1 MSKISDLKTAYGRI
15 EKRENK
21 IKEIKDIV
29 QKKGD
34 ILSFSFAGWIVVA
47 FLLLLIDFFVLLFN
61 KFVFEI
67 GDPIKIIF
75 IIIGLLFIVPTVSVL
90 NYGFGVLKA
99 ELKIKKIN
107 EEDQLRKSD
116 LSISNEDVDLLLK
129 ELEDMTDEEVDDI
142 PSFIV
147 EEIIE
152 KKKIKEEKIINSNS
166 NKLKKASM
174 REKTEKLNLE
184 IENI

>member
-1 MSKISDLKTAYGRI
+1 MSKISDLKAAYGRI
-15 EKRENK
+15 EKKENK
-21 IKEIKDIV
+21 IKIV
-29 QKKGD
+29 DDELQKKGNF
-34 ILSFSFAGWIVVA
+34 LCFCFPFC
-47 FLLLLIDFFVLLFN
+47 FLLMFLLYLMGAAVTLYQESSNFGGTWSSQIS
-61 KFVFEI
+61 
-67 GDPIKIIF
+67 
-75 IIIGLLFIVPTVSVL
+75 IIILCPFIYLLYVSL
-90 NYGFGVLKA
+90 NYFFNILVA
-99 ELKIKKIN
+99 NFKIKEIN
-107 EEDQLRKSD
+107 EEDQLRRSD
-116 LSISNEDVDLLLK
+116 LSISIEDVDMLLK
-129 ELEDMTDEEVDDI
+129 ELENMTDEEVDDI

>member
-1 MSKISDLKTAYGRI
+1 MSKILDLKAAYGRI

-34 ILSFSFAGWIVVA
+34 ILNFSSVA
-47 FLLLLIDFFVLLFN
+47 WFMVTFLLLVIDILVLCFN
-61 KFVFEI
+61 DFIFEI
-67 GDPIKIIF
+67 GDPTKIIA
-75 IIIGLLFIVPTVSVL
+75 IIIGLLFILPTISL
-90 NYGFGVLKA
+90 FNYGFGILRA
-99 ELKIKKIN
+99 ELKTKKIN
-107 EEDQLRKSD
+107 ESDQLRKSD
-116 LSISNEDVDLLLK
+116 LSISIKDVDLLLK
-129 ELEDMTDEEVDDI
+129 ELENMTDEEVDDI

>member
-1 MSKISDLKTAYGRI
+1 MSRISDLKAAYSRI

-34 ILSFSFAGWIVVA
+34 VLSFSFSGWIIVA
-47 FLLLLIDFFVLLFN
+47 VLLLFIDFFVLLLNSFN
-61 KFVFEI
+61 FEI
-67 GDPIKIIF
+67 EDPTKIIF
-75 IIIGLLFIVPTVSVL
+75 IIIASLFIFPTLAVL
-90 NYGFGVLKA
+90 NYGFGILKA

-116 LSISNEDVDLLLK
+116 LSISNENVDLLLK

-152 KKKIKEEKIINSNS
+152 KKKIKEEKIVNSNS

>member
-1 MSKISDLKTAYGRI
+1 MSRISDLKAAYSRI

-34 ILSFSFAGWIVVA
+34 VLSFSFSGWIIVA
-47 FLLLLIDFFVLLFN
+47 VLLLFIDFFVLLLNSFN
-61 KFVFEI
+61 FKIE
-67 GDPIKIIF
+67 DPTKIIF
-75 IIIGLLFIVPTVSVL
+75 IIIASLFIFPTLAVL
-90 NYGFGVLKA
+90 NYGFGILKA

-116 LSISNEDVDLLLK
+116 LSISNEIVDLLLK

-147 EEIIE
+147 EDIIE
-152 KKKIKEEKIINSNS
+152 KKKIKEEKIVNSNS

>member
-1 MSKISDLKTAYGRI
+1 MSRISDLKAAYSRI

-34 ILSFSFAGWIVVA
+34 VLSFSFSGWIIVA
-47 FLLLLIDFFVLLFN
+47 VLLLFIDFFVLLLNSFN
-61 KFVFEI
+61 FEI
-67 GDPIKIIF
+67 EDPTKIIF
-75 IIIGLLFIVPTVSVL
+75 IIIASLFIFPTLAVL
-90 NYGFGVLKA
+90 NYGFGILKA

-116 LSISNEDVDLLLK
+116 LSISNENVDLLLK

-147 EEIIE
+147 EDIIE
-152 KKKIKEEKIINSNS
+152 KKKIKEEKIVNSNS